1 MQPLFDAHS
10 HLGGRPSPGVGR
22 RVVCGTRESDWGS
35 VLAVA
40 AADPGVIPLLGLHPW
55 FVAEAAAGWDSR
67 LEALLRTHPAGVGE
81 CGLDF
86 SRKDADRS
94 AQAAALRTQ
103 LGLAR
108 TLGRPVALHAVRAW
122 GPLLTLLRAEGALP
136 KAMVHAYS
144 GSPETAREL
153 QALGLWL
160 SFSATRLEAHGPAAQ
175 ASLLAVAVDRL
186 LLESDGQ
193 ADFAEVLAIVARHG
207 AEDPAVLAARTW
219 DNGLECFQ
227 EVLA

>member
-1 MQPLFDAHS
+1 MHPLFDAHS
-10 HLGGRPSPGVGR
+10 HLGGAPSQGVGW
-22 RVVCGTRESDWGS
+22 RVICGTREADWGG
-35 VLAVA
+35 VLAEA
-40 AADPGVIPLLGLHPW
+40 AADPGVIPMLGLHPW
-55 FVAEAAAGWDSR
+55 FVAEAAPGWELR

-86 SRKDADRS
+86 SRQDADRS

-108 TLGRPVALHAVRAW
+108 DLGRPVALHAVRAW
-122 GPLLTLLRAEGALP
+122 GPLLTLLRAAGPLP
-136 KAMVHAYS
+136 KAMLHAYS
-144 GSPETAREL
+144 GSPETAKEL

-160 SFSATRLEAHGPAAQ
+160 SLSAARLETHGPAAQ
-175 ASLLAVAVDRL
+175 ASLQAVAGDRL

-193 ADFAEVLAIVARHG
+193 AELTEVLAVMARHG
-207 AEDPAVLAARTW
+207 GEDPAVLAARTW
-219 DNGLECFQ
+219 ENGLRCFR

>member
-10 HLGGRPSPGVGR
+10 HLGGAPALSVGR
-22 RVVCGTRESDWGS
+22 RVVCGTRESDWGT
-35 VLAVA
+35 VLDSA
-40 AADPGVIPLLGLHPW
+40 AADPGVIPMLGLHPW
-55 FVAEAAAGWDSR
+55 FVAEAAPGWEGR
-67 LEALLRTHPAGVGE
+67 LETLLRTHPAGVGE

-94 AQAAALRTQ
+94 AQTAALRIQ

-108 TLGRPVALHAVRAW
+108 DLERPMALHAVRAW
-122 GPLLTLLRAEGALP
+122 GPLLTLLRTEGRLP

-160 SFSATRLEAHGPAAQ
+160 SISGARLETHGPAAQ
-175 ASLLAVAVDRL
+175 ASLLAVAEDRL

-193 ADFAEVLAIVARHG
+193 ADLSAVLACVARH
-207 AEDPAVLAARTW
+207 ASEDPAVLAARTW
-219 DNGLECFQ
+219 ENGLRCFR

>member
-1 MQPLFDAHS
+1 MHPLFDAHS
-10 HLGGRPSPGVGR
+10 HLGCAPSQGVGW
-22 RVVCGTRESDWGS
+22 RVICGTREADWGG
-35 VLAVA
+35 VLAEA
-40 AADPGVIPLLGLHPW
+40 AADPGVIPMLGLHPW
-55 FVAEAAAGWDSR
+55 FVAGAAAGWESR

-86 SRKDADRS
+86 SQQDADRS
-94 AQAAALRTQ
+94 AQATALRTQ

-122 GPLLTLLRAEGALP
+122 GPLLTLLRAAGPLP
-136 KAMVHAYS
+136 RGMVHAYS
-144 GSPETAREL
+144 CSPETAREL

-160 SFSATRLEAHGPAAQ
+160 SFSAARLEAHGPAAQ
-175 ASLLAVAVDRL
+175 ASLLAVTGDRL

-193 ADFAEVLAIVARHG
+193 ADLAEVLASLARHG
-207 AEDPAVLAARTW
+207 GEDPALLAARTW
-219 DNGLECFQ
+219 ENGLQCFR